1 MDLCVF
7 SITSDIEEII
17 RFRDYIFNFHV
28 SVKCKEEGCNLKHFI
43 NKTDDNLKSKCSNNE
58 KKKMLSARV
67 CVEDHLTF
75 RCFFKLFSKKL
86 L

>member
-28 SVKCKEEGCNLKHFI
+28 SVKCKEEDCDLKHFI
-43 NKTDDNLKSKCSNNE
+43 KEIDDTLKSQCSDN
-58 KKKMLSARV
+58 KKKLSAQV
-67 CVEDHLTF
+67 CVEETQLSD
-75 RCFFKLFSKKL
+75 L
-86 L
+86 LQSIQ

>member
-28 SVKCKEEGCNLKHFI
+28 SVKCKEEDCDLKHFI
-43 NKTDDNLKSKCSNNE
+43 NKTDDNLMSKCSNTE
-58 KKKMLSARV
+58 KKNAFCTSLCRGP
-67 CVEDHLTF
+67 LNF
-75 RCFFKLFSKKL
+75 
-86 L
+86 